1 MTNENL
7 NAKIKSIDEQILE
20 LQQQKDQLRS
30 LQETGLVKDDF
41 INVSAL
47 LRDTN
52 ISIQNILISH
62 GYTEDELFEVHLN
75 NHAKL
80 VRCNAFLSLKL
91 VANDGSVI
99 YKHSN
104 YADDLNKWLEAITD
118 RSPLIASIIERFGSR
133 VKNEN
138 HYFDRFIVKSRSGLD
153 LKTDLTLS
161 ESSTEHLD
169 IEIYHD
175 LSQNSQVMAS
185 GVIPLGGNFAI
196 DITDC
201 ESEVCLFYKDSNLT
215 IDEVSAAID
224 DMAKRIE
231 AFNID

>member
-185 GVIPLGGNFAI
+185 GVIPLGGNFTI

-201 ESEVCLFYKDSNLT
+201 ESEVYLFYKDSNLT

>member
-104 YADDLNKWLEAITD
+104 YADDLNKWLESNY
-118 RSPLIASIIERFGSR
+118 RSFAFDSI
-133 VKNEN
+133 
-138 HYFDRFIVKSRSGLD
+138 Y
-153 LKTDLTLS
+153 
-161 ESSTEHLD
+161 
-169 IEIYHD
+169 Y
-175 LSQNSQVMAS
+175 
-185 GVIPLGGNFAI
+185 
-196 DITDC
+196 
-201 ESEVCLFYKDSNLT
+201 
-215 IDEVSAAID
+215 
-224 DMAKRIE
+224 
-231 AFNID
+231 

>member
-1 MTNENL
+1 MANENL
-7 NAKIKSIDEQILE
+7 NAQIKSIDEQILE
-20 LQQQKDQLRS
+20 LKRQKDQLQS
-30 LQETGLVKDDF
+30 LKETCLVKDDF
-41 INVSAL
+41 IDVASM
-47 LRDTN
+47 LRDAN

-80 VRCNAFLSLKL
+80 VKYNAFLSLKL

-104 YADDLNKWLEAITD
+104 YAYDLDKWLGSIVD
-118 RSPLIASIIERFGSR
+118 RSLLIADIVEKFGSS

-161 ESSTEHLD
+161 ESSAEHLD
-169 IEIYHD
+169 IEIYYD
-175 LSQNSQVMAS
+175 FSQNSQCMAS

-196 DITDC
+196 EITDC
-201 ESEVCLFYKDSNLT
+201 ESEVYLSYKDKNLT
-215 IDEVSAAID
+215 IDKVSAAID
-224 DMAKRIE
+224 DMAKRVE
-231 AFNID
+231 AFNIV

>member
-1 MTNENL
+1 MSNETRDIL
-7 NAKIKSIDEQILE
+7 IKSIDEQILE
-20 LQQQKDQLRS
+20 LQRQKEELQQMPNESADKD
-30 LQETGLVKDDF
+30 EF
-41 INVSAL
+41 IDVSNL
-47 LRDTN
+47 LRDAN

-75 NHAKL
+75 NHTKL

-201 ESEVCLFYKDSNLT
+201 ESEVYLFYKDSNLT

-224 DMAKRIE
+224 DMTKRIE

>member
-1 MTNENL
+1 MSNETRDIL
-7 NAKIKSIDEQILE
+7 IKSIDEQILE
-20 LQQQKDQLRS
+20 LQRQKEELQQMPNESADKD
-30 LQETGLVKDDF
+30 EF
-41 INVSAL
+41 IDVSNL
-47 LRDTN
+47 LRDAN

-75 NHAKL
+75 NHTKL

-201 ESEVCLFYKDSNLT
+201 ESEVYLFYKDSNLT

-224 DMAKRIE
+224 DMIKRIE

>member
-1 MTNENL
+1 MSNETRDTW
-7 NAKIKSIDEQILE
+7 IKSIDEQILE
-20 LQQQKDQLRS
+20 LRRQKEELQQMPNESANKD
-30 LQETGLVKDDF
+30 EF
-41 INVSAL
+41 IDVSNL
-47 LRDTN
+47 LRDAN
-52 ISIQNILISH
+52 ISIQNVLMSN
-62 GYTEDELFEVHLN
+62 GYSADDLFEVHLN

-80 VRCNAFLSLKL
+80 VRRNAFLSLKL
-91 VANDGSVI
+91 VANDGSII

-201 ESEVCLFYKDSNLT
+201 ESEVYLFYKDSNLT

-224 DMAKRIE
+224 DMTKRIE